1 MLADREGVSLPS
13 ARLASPPVPSG
24 CMSLLHSLVTDT
36 NALSLPALFEHLART
51 GLIRR
56 LLELAADED
65 LGQLHERDA
74 RGSHAST
81 PTAYGGDLTS
91 EVCIDPASRA
101 TARVVARKPG
111 TIAGLAALPM
121 LLDIFTTDV
130 RASGDIAD
138 GSEVSHGQT
147 LATLSGP
154 LDELLTLE
162 RSLLNLV
169 GRLSGVAT
177 QTKRYASAI
186 PRDSRA
192 KLYDTRKT
200 TPGLRVLEKYAVRC
214 GGGRSHRM
222 GLFDAVLIKDNH
234 IAGLSPAELPGYVSS
249 ASHRA
254 RELAKGT
261 LQFVMCEVD
270 TLEQLDTLLTLPPGS
285 LDIVLLDNMS
295 VEQLCEAA
303 KRRDARA
310 PKLELEASGGV
321 TLDTIAAIATTGV
334 DRISVGAL
342 THSAVQLDV
351 ALDIDE

>member
-1 MLADREGVSLPS
+1 
-13 ARLASPPVPSG
+13 VP
-24 CMSLLHSLVTDT
+24 DP
-36 NALSLPALFEHLART
+36 NALSLPALFEHLAST

-65 LGQLHERDA
+65 LGRLCERDA
-74 RGSHAST
+74 KGSHA
-81 PTAYGGDLTS
+81 PEAYAGDLTS
-91 EVCIDPASRA
+91 EVCIDPSTRA
-101 TARVVARKPG
+101 TAHVVARKPG
-111 TIAGLAALPM
+111 TIAGLAALPL

-130 RASGDIAD
+130 HARDLIVDGTQASQ
-138 GSEVSHGQT
+138 GQV

-162 RSLLNLV
+162 RTLLNLV

-177 QTKRYASAI
+177 QTRRHANAI
-186 PRDSRA
+186 PRGARA

-214 GGGRSHRM
+214 GGGHSHRM

-234 IAGLSPAELPGYVSS
+234 IAGLSPGELPAYVSAAS
-249 ASHRA
+249 ARA

-270 TLEQLDTLLTLPPGS
+270 SLEQLDALLNLPPNT
-285 LDIVLLDNMS
+285 LDIVLLDNMA
-295 VEQLCEAA
+295 VHQLREAA
-303 KRRDARA
+303 RRRDVRA

-321 TLDTIAAIATTGV
+321 TLDTLPDIATTGV

-342 THSAVQLDV
+342 THSAVQLDI
-351 ALDIDE
+351 ALDMVA